1 MMRIASFLAGFP
13 YRESEE
19 EVSFDVEDIGIME
32 QKFHIRYEDKQK
44 EAITAF
50 FKEPFLILTGGP
62 GTGKTTIVK
71 GILDL
76 YQRYYPSDT
85 IALCAPTGRAA
96 KRLSE
101 LSSTAATTIHS
112 LLKWDLETNTFLERQ
127 GPDSG

>member
-1 MMRIASFLAGFP
+1 
-13 YRESEE
+13 
-19 EVSFDVEDIGIME
+19 ME

-85 IALCAPTGRAA
+85 IALCAPTGRDVY
-96 KRLSE
+96 KRQF
-101 LSSTAATTIHS
+101 HS
-112 LLKWDLETNTFLERQ
+112 
-127 GPDSG
+127 GPYQNRHRWARRES

>member
-1 MMRIASFLAGFP
+1 RLVMIEDERIYHHTQYDAQNGIASFLAGFP

-19 EVSFDVEDIGIME
+19 EVTFDIEDIGMME

-76 YQRYYPSDT
+76 YQRYYP
-85 IALCAPTGRAA
+85 
-96 KRLSE
+96 
-101 LSSTAATTIHS
+101 
-112 LLKWDLETNTFLERQ
+112 
-127 GPDSG
+127 